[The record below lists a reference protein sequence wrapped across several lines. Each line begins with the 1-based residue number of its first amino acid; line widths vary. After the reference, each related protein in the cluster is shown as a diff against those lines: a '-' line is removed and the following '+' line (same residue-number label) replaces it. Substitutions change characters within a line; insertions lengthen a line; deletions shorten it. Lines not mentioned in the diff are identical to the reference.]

1 MRTMDLPLPEE
12 LLSPQG
18 RALRAAAALD
28 RQWHAW
34 LAAAGAGWSPVSVSL
49 AAADWAL
56 NWLHSPASAATLL
69 AQWPQAVMEAQAEA
83 RRSVSD
89 AEQPPRPG
97 DWLQAF
103 SRAWLDGTQAWSQR
117 ASALPGIAPHHR
129 EVMQLL
135 GRQTADWLAAAHWP
149 LTQPEVLRQAWATRG
164 DSLLRGTRHR
174 LHDISLRHGLRPLP
188 ALAEA
193 EPAAPAEALAPGQ
206 GLAMTPGEVVY
217 RNELVELLQY
227 RPTTAEVQR
236 EPVFIVPSWIM
247 KYYILDLSPHN
258 SLVRYLVEQ
267 GHTVFMLSWRNPDE
281 ADALLG
287 MDDYLHLGVLAP
299 LAQAKAISGE
309 DELHAMGYCLGG
321 TLLAIAAAALAAP
334 QRRPG
339 LARLPT
345 LRSLTLLAAQVDFS
359 EPGELGALIDE
370 QQVQWLEDMMAER
383 GYLSG
388 RQMAGS
394 FQFLHSRELV
404 WQRAIR
410 EYLLG
415 EREAPNDLMRWNA
428 DATRMPATMHSE
440 YLRSL
445 YLRNELAQGRYPV
458 DGEPVSLH
466 DLRLPIFA
474 VGTVTDHV
482 SPWRSVHKIHQLTQS
497 PVDFVLTRGG
507 HNAGIISEPGHA
519 NRSYRR
525 LALAADAPRLSPQA
539 WQAQAPEFEGSWW
552 PAWSDWLKAQ
562 GSGDRVPA
570 REPVHTPELGA
581 APGRYVMQRYAD

>member
-1 MRTMDLPLPEE
+1 
-12 LLSPQG
+12 
-18 RALRAAAALD
+18 
-28 RQWHAW
+28 
-34 LAAAGAGWSPVSVSL
+34 
-49 AAADWAL
+49 
-56 NWLHSPASAATLL
+56 
-69 AQWPQAVMEAQAEA
+69 
-83 RRSVSD
+83 
-89 AEQPPRPG
+89 
-97 DWLQAF
+97 
-103 SRAWLDGTQAWSQR
+103 
-117 ASALPGIAPHHR
+117 
-129 EVMQLL
+129 
-135 GRQTADWLAAAHWP
+135 
-149 LTQPEVLRQAWATRG
+149 
-164 DSLLRGTRHR
+164 
-174 LHDISLRHGLRPLP
+174 
-188 ALAEA
+188 
-193 EPAAPAEALAPGQ
+193 
-206 GLAMTPGEVVY
+206 
-217 RNELVELLQY
+217 
-227 RPTTAEVQR
+227 
-236 EPVFIVPSWIM
+236 
-247 KYYILDLSPHN
+247 
-258 SLVRYLVEQ
+258 
-267 GHTVFMLSWRNPDE
+267 
-281 ADALLG
+281 
-287 MDDYLHLGVLAP
+287 
-299 LAQAKAISGE
+299 
-309 DELHAMGYCLGG
+309 MGYCLGG
-321 TLLAIAAAALAAP
+321 TLLAVAAAALAAP
-334 QRRPG
+334 AQRRPALAG
-339 LARLPT
+339 LPR

-428 DATRMPATMHSE
+428 DATRLPATMHSE

-466 DLRLPIFA
+466 DLRLPVFA

-562 GSGDRVPA
+562 GSGEQVPA
-570 REPVHTPELGA
+570 RQPLHTPELGA
-581 APGRYVMQRYAD
+581 APGHYVMQRYAD